1 MVKHNP
7 KIRFNVIF
15 GKVELNSPYLWK
27 KGKWSKPLIDEM
39 GITHNGRSQAVCR
52 ALSDFGSEESF
63 ARAAIRFKEHYKYEL
78 SSSTVDR
85 VTNVISMKAQAYVE
99 DKLFDAG
106 ERYGKEVED
115 KVDEMLIE
123 LDGSEL
129 RTARLRLKENTKEK
143 SPVRQSPKKEKII
156 RWHEV
161 RIGLARPVNSVTKT
175 YIGKMDFY
183 PGVVNQ
189 LFNAAVLTGMGPE
202 TKVIGIADGGNGLKE
217 ELENQF
223 ENFQFILDKTHLKDH
238 LYETAEE
245 LGIDNKDRPEW
256 VYGYLNKI
264 SKGQVDQVIE
274 DLEATYRNSKVH
286 RAKRLVGYLRRFI
299 TSLNYEE
306 FKQEGYPIGSGEVE
320 SAHKSIPQK
329 RMKLPGACWHPER
342 INPMLSLRVLRANG
356 WWDDFWE
363 NSMNQKLAA

>member
-1 MVKHNP
+1 M
-7 KIRFNVIF
+7 IF

-27 KGKWSKPLIDEM
+27 KGKWSKPLIDKM
-39 GITHNGRSQAVCR
+39 GITHHGRSIAVNR

-63 ARAAIRFKEHYKYEL
+63 SRAAMRFKEHYKYEL
-78 SSSTVDR
+78 SSSTADR
-85 VTNVISMKAQAYVE
+85 VTRAVSIEAQAYVE
-99 DKLFDAG
+99 NKLFEAG
-106 ERYGKEVED
+106 ESYGKKNKNRIE
-115 KVDEMLIE
+115 EMLIE

-129 RTARLRLKENTKEK
+129 RTAKLTPKENSNER
-143 SPVRQSPKKEKII
+143 SPVRQNPKKEKVI

-189 LFNAAVLTGMGPE
+189 LFNASVLSGMDPE

-223 ENFQFILDKTHLKDH
+223 ENLQFVLDKTHLKDH

-245 LGIDNKDRPEW
+245 LGIDCSDRPEW
-256 VYGYLNKI
+256 VHVHLNKI
-264 SKGQVDQVIE
+264 SKGQVDQVID
-274 DLEATYRNSKVH
+274 DLAAIYEKSKNNRV
-286 RAKRLVGYLRRFI
+286 KRLIGYLRRFI
-299 TSLNYEE
+299 NAVNYEE
-306 FKQEGYPIGSGEVE
+306 FKEKGYPIGSGEVE

-342 INPMLSLRVLRANG
+342 INPMLALRILRAND
-356 WWDDFWE
+356 WWNDFWE
-363 NSMNQKLAA
+363 DCTNQKLAA